1 MPDVL
6 WYYARDDEQLGP
18 ISTADLRQLAAAGK
32 LAPEDFVWKEGMEQW
47 APASELQG
55 LFPEVKPPSESVGTS
70 GVVLTPQPQ
79 VPSVARASVRPS
91 VRRRP
96 HARVAALVIMQ
107 GLLWGMCIL
116 TVLIG
121 AVLFSR
127 AWMRAAGPQEELAA
141 GALYSTF
148 FIGAYVTARCGEK
161 LSNLVLGWIMSRR
174 DNNGPS

>member
-18 ISTADLRQLAAAGK
+18 ISTADLRQLAASGK
-32 LAPEDFVWKEGMEQW
+32 LGPEDFVWKEGMEQW
-47 APASELQG
+47 APAVEQDG
-55 LFPEVKPPSESVGTS
+55 LFPDVKPARESTGTS
-70 GVVLTPQPQ
+70 GVVLTQPAAAI
-79 VPSVARASVRPS
+79 PARTSLRPS
-91 VRRRP
+91 IRRTP
-96 HARVAALVIMQ
+96 HARVATLVMMQ

-127 AWMRAAGPQEELAA
+127 AWMRAAGPAEELAA

-148 FIGAYVTARCGEK
+148 FIGAYVIARCGEK
-161 LSNLVLGWIMSRR
+161 LSNLILGWIISRR